1 MKIISWNVNGI
12 RAVAKKSFFESVN
25 KMAPDILC
33 LQETKAQDH
42 EVEDTLSSIP
52 NYNKHFNSA
61 DTKGYSGTALL
72 SKIPPLKLTLDM
84 NVSEHDTEGR
94 IQCAEYD
101 NFILVNVYVPNSGQQ
116 LDRLD
121 YRKQWD
127 ADFLKYL
134 KNLERTKPVIACGD
148 FNVAHRPID
157 LKNDKSN
164 YNKTAG
170 YTQIEIDGMD
180 NFIKAGFVDSFRHF
194 HPDAVEYT
202 YWSYRF
208 KSRERNTGWR
218 IDYFLVSQSLVD
230 RIKSVDILSDYFG
243 SDHCPISLE
252 LEI

>member
-1 MKIISWNVNGI
+1 MRIISWNVNGI
-12 RAVAKKSFFESVN
+12 RAVAKKDFFESVN

-42 EVEDTLSSIP
+42 EVEETLSAMEHYTMHS
-52 NYNKHFNSA
+52 NSA
-61 DTKGYSGTALL
+61 DKKGYSGTALI
-72 SKIPPLKLTLDM
+72 SKTEPLAVTRDM
-84 NVSEHDTEGR
+84 QVTEHDSEGR
-94 IQCAEYD
+94 ILCAEYND
-101 NFILVNVYVPNSGQQ
+101 FYLVNVYVPNSGQQ

-127 ADFLKYL
+127 VDFLNYL
-134 KNLERTKPVIACGD
+134 KNLEKTKPVIACGD
-148 FNVAHRPID
+148 FNVAHRAMD

-180 NFIKAGFVDSFRHF
+180 NFVKSGFVDSFRHF
-194 HPDAVEYT
+194 HPDTVAYT

-218 IDYFLVSQSLVD
+218 IDYFLVSKSLVD

-243 SDHCPISLE
+243 SDHCPISLDIE
-252 LEI
+252 F